1 MTIQSINADELMER
15 LNPVVDALLQRMD
28 SLMQVQIDINQQV
41 RTNGQ
46 QIADLRTAIEQAI
59 AECPCD
65 EAPPVDSPPAPE
77 PSPAPAPE
85 PGPVPVPVPVP
96 VDPPGSVRWRG
107 ALWTISAARQILR
120 DGAIIP
126 ETAKTSGVQ
135 IIYKTPD
142 DLLEQQNLAG
152 EIYRWTG
159 APDWERIYPQP
170 QLSIAANGT
179 IPRPSA

>member
-1 MTIQSINADELMER
+1 MTAQSVEVIIADEIVARLTPEINAIIGR
-15 LNPVVDALLQRMD
+15 LDALTA
-28 SLMQVQIDINQQV
+28 VQLDINTQV
-41 RTNGQ
+41 R
-46 QIADLRTAIEQAI
+46 DMKTAIEQAV